1 MDTTINSFRKNLFA
15 DKTVIISGGSS
26 GIGLAIAKGF
36 AALGASV
43 VATGSS
49 PEKLAA
55 LANADGVEG
64 IVFAKVDVRD
74 RVAIDAL
81 VADHPRIDVVI
92 NAAGIVRPNDEFEEE
107 AFLDV
112 MDVNLNGAMRFASA
126 ARDKLAV
133 TGGSI
138 INFASMLS
146 YLADVEVPAY
156 GASKTGILG
165 LTRALAHAYGPQDI
179 RVNAVAPGYHT
190 TDMTKPL
197 WSNPASEANI
207 ANRAA
212 LKRWGRPEDLV
223 GAAIFLASPAASF
236 ITGTCLDVDGGYVTG
251 NPTM

>member
-1 MDTTINSFRKNLFA
+1 MDAIINSFRKDLFA
-15 DKTVIISGGSS
+15 DKSVIISGGSS

-43 VATGSS
+43 TATGSS
-49 PEKLAA
+49 SEKLTA
-55 LANADGVEG
+55 LAKADGVDG

-74 RVAIDAL
+74 RAAINGL

-133 TGGSI
+133 NGGTI

-146 YLADVEVPAY
+146 YLADIEVPAY

-179 RVNAVAPGYHT
+179 RVNAIAPGYHT

-197 WSNPASEANI
+197 WSNPASEASI

-223 GAAIFLASPAASF
+223 GAAVFLASPAASF
-236 ITGTCLDVDGGYVTG
+236 ITGTCLDVDGGYVNG
-251 NPTM
+251 NPTS